1 MRPPYKIDKCQAVSY
16 GFGIF
21 FIHLPSKCEQ
31 TMNRSKEIIRTS
43 WIGIAANV
51 LLAGFKAA
59 VGVLASSVAIVMD
72 AVNNLSDALSSV
84 ITIIGTKLSQ
94 RPADRKHPFG
104 FGRIEYFSAI
114 IIAVIVLSAGITSL
128 IESVKKIFNPSEPY
142 YTTTTLVVIVV
153 AIVVKLVLGQYVKR
167 KGEQLKSDALIAS
180 GSDAL
185 FDAVITLATLVSAGV
200 MLLWHVS
207 LDGILGALISIVII
221 KAGVEMLASPVNE
234 LLGTSIS
241 AELTSEIKKEVSAF
255 EGVHGVFDLI
265 LHNYGP
271 DVKIGSLH
279 INVYDTIPANEIHAL
294 TRKIT
299 TQMFDKH
306 GIIMTVGIYAIAT
319 GNNRRA
325 ELQSQVMQALA
336 AHKEIVQ
343 VHGFLYSEKD
353 QLLSVDVVPD
363 VSVHDDAALVSQLTS
378 EIQPM
383 VPGMQVSVVVDHNYS
398 E

>member
-1 MRPPYKIDKCQAVSY
+1 
-16 GFGIF
+16 
-21 FIHLPSKCEQ
+21 
-31 TMNRSKEIIRTS
+31 MNRSKEIIRTS
-43 WIGIAANV
+43 WIGIATNV

-59 VGVLASSVAIVMD
+59 VGVLSSSVAIVMD

-128 IESVKKIFNPSEPY
+128 IESVRKIFNPTEPS

-185 FDAVITLATLVSAGV
+185 FDAVITLATLVSAGI
-200 MLLWHVS
+200 MLMWHIS
-207 LDGILGALISIVII
+207 LDGILGALISLVII
-221 KAGVEMLASPVNE
+221 KAGIEMLASPVNE
-234 LLGTSIS
+234 LLGTSIP
-241 AELTSEIKKEVSAF
+241 AELTRQIKKEVSAF

-279 INVYDTIPANEIHAL
+279 INVYDTMSAHDIHAL

-299 TQMFDKH
+299 THMFDKH
-306 GIIMTVGIYAIAT
+306 GIVMTVGVYAIAT

-325 ELQSQVMQALA
+325 ELQSKVMQALA

-353 QLLSVDVVPD
+353 RMLSVDVVPD
-363 VSVHDDAALVSQLTS
+363 VSVHDDDALISRLTG
-378 EIQPM
+378 EIQPL
-383 VPGMQVSVVVDHNYS
+383 VPDEQVVIVVDHNYS